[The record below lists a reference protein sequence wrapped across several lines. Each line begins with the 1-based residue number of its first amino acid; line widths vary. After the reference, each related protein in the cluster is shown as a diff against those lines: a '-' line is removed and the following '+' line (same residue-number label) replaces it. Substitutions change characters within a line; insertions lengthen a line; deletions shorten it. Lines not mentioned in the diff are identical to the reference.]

1 MLSILFIFGVVLIV
15 WGLYLMRKED
25 GLFGKNRKSKNI
37 FNFIL
42 MGQASG
48 LGQFIS
54 GILSIIVGII
64 AIIMK

>member
-15 WGLYLMRKED
+15 WGLYLMRKEE
-25 GLFGKNRKSKNI
+25 GLFGENRKSKNI

-54 GILSIIVGII
+54 GILCIIVGIT